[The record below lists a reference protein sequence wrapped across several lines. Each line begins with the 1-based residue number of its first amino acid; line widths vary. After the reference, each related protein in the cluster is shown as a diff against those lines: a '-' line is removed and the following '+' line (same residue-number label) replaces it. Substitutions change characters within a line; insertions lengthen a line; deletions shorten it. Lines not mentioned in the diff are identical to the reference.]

1 MLTTVGLVRCLV
13 LDSQLTS
20 RVDEIPTVVGWAVV
34 VVGVVV
40 GVVAGDMEVLA
51 RVRLAESGLKG

>member
-20 RVDEIPTVVGWAVV
+20 RVDEIPTVEGRAVV
-34 VVGVVV
+34 VVAVVV